1 MAVQDT
7 LYRPARSETSHEVSC
22 EVCKGNRL
30 VCVQNSSRCPVFLR
44 AKSLV
49 DIEKVVARTDFFGPS
64 PPGVFLG
71 SYGYPNLLAGPLVP
85 VLPEP
90 DPSLLDS
97 PDRWLDKS
105 INELLRYRFSLVRGK
120 STVRVQ
126 AARNP
131 DKNLSLVQEI
141 VMSEAPTDTE
151 LVLKKKPYV
160 KINLLTRSSPHGP
173 SGVVERLSLASNP
186 DVPRPIDKVVSDT
199 DLPAVEGAQSLYQN
213 GVSQQHI
220 VRMFS
225 IGLLGSSRA
234 RRLVPT
240 EWSITAIDDILSKD
254 LRRQVIDHP
263 QLDEFRLFSASS
275 VGNNVHV
282 ILLPT
287 SWMFEALE
295 GWLTGPK
302 PEVFGDY
309 ELNKGRKD
317 YPTNIAGAY
326 HASRLPVLE
335 HLSKIRR
342 QAGAVVFLEVTKDW
356 VPLGV
361 WRFRELARK
370 ALTGSPSRFG
380 SLEEAL
386 GEARKRLIIPL
397 RYWAGASRLL
407 SYYKQQSLLDRYVSS
422 YS

>member
-1 MAVQDT
+1 MQES
-7 LYRPARSETSHEVSC
+7 LYRPARSEQSHEVLC
-22 EVCKGNRL
+22 EICKGNRL

-49 DIEKVVARTDFFGPS
+49 DIEKLVGKTEFFGPS

-85 VLPEP
+85 VLQEP
-90 DPSLLDS
+90 DPSLLDA

-105 INELLRYRFSLVRGK
+105 IDELIRYRFGLVRGK
-120 STVRVQ
+120 STVKVQ
-126 AARNP
+126 DARNQ
-131 DKNLSLVQEI
+131 DKTLSLVQEI
-141 VMSEAPTDTE
+141 VMSESPTDTE

-160 KINLLTRSSPHGP
+160 RLNLLTRSSPHGP
-173 SGVVERLSLASNP
+173 SGVVERISLASNP
-186 DVPRPIDKVVSDT
+186 DVPRQIDKVVSDT
-199 DLPAVEGAQSLYQN
+199 DLPANEGAQSLYQN
-213 GVSQQHI
+213 GISQQHI

-225 IGLLGSSRA
+225 IGLLGASHA

-254 LRRQVIDHP
+254 LRRRVLDHP
-263 QLDEFRLFSASS
+263 LLDEFRLFSASS

-282 ILLPT
+282 LLLPT

-295 GWLTGPK
+295 GWLTGPR

-317 YPTNIAGAY
+317 YPSNIAGAY

-335 HLSKIRR
+335 YLNKIRR
-342 QAGAVVFLEVTKDW
+342 QAGAIVFLEVTKEW

-370 ALTGSPSRFG
+370 ALTGDPSRFTTIDN
-380 SLEEAL
+380 AL
-386 GEARKRLIIPL
+386 SETRRRLLIP
-397 RYWAGASRLL
+397 YGNWAEASRLL
-407 SYYKQQSLLDRYVSS
+407 SYYKMQKQLSHWT
-422 YS
+422 

>member
-1 MAVQDT
+1 LQEA
-7 LYRPARSETSHEVSC
+7 LYRPARSEQSHEVSC
-22 EVCKGNRL
+22 EICKGNRL

-49 DIEKVVARTDFFGPS
+49 DIEKVVSKTDFFGPS

-85 VLPEP
+85 VLREP

-105 INELLRYRFSLVRGK
+105 IDELIRYRFGLVRGK

-126 AARNP
+126 DARNP
-131 DKNLSLVQEI
+131 DKTLSLVQEI
-141 VMSEAPTDTE
+141 VMSDSPTDTE

-160 KINLLTRSSPHGP
+160 RINLLTRSSPHGP

-186 DVPRPIDKVVSDT
+186 DVPRQIDRVVSDT
-199 DLPAVEGAQSLYQN
+199 DLPANEGAQSLYQN
-213 GVSQQHI
+213 GISQQHI

-225 IGLLGSSRA
+225 IGLLGASSK

-254 LRRQVIDHP
+254 LRRKVLDHSR
-263 QLDEFRLFSASS
+263 LDEFRLFSAHA

-282 ILLPT
+282 LLLPT
-287 SWMFEALE
+287 SWMFEVLE
-295 GWLTGPK
+295 GWLTGPR

-317 YPTNIAGAY
+317 YPANIAGAY

-335 HLSKIRR
+335 YLNKIRR
-342 QAGAVVFLEVTKDW
+342 QAGSIVFLEVTKEW

-361 WRFRELARK
+361 WRFRELARR
-370 ALTGSPSRFG
+370 ALTGEPFRFE
-380 SLEEAL
+380 SLEDAL
-386 GEARKRLIIPL
+386 SEARKRLLIPY
-397 RYWAGASRLL
+397 RNWASSSRLL
-407 SYYKQQSLLDRYVSS
+407 SYYKQQSVLDRYVSS
-422 YS
+422 

>member
-1 MAVQDT
+1 MQET
-7 LYRPARSETSHEVSC
+7 LYRPARSEQSHEVSC
-22 EVCKGNRL
+22 EICKGNRL

-49 DIEKVVARTDFFGPS
+49 DIEKVVGKTEFFGAS

-85 VLPEP
+85 VLEEP
-90 DPSLLDS
+90 DPSLLDA

-105 INELLRYRFSLVRGK
+105 IDELIRYRFGLVRGK
-120 STVRVQ
+120 STARVQ
-126 AARNP
+126 DARNP
-131 DKNLSLVQEI
+131 DKTLSLVQEI
-141 VMSEAPTDTE
+141 VMSETPTDTE

-160 KINLLTRSSPHGP
+160 RINLLTRSSPHGP

-186 DVPRPIDKVVSDT
+186 DVPRQIDTVVSDT
-199 DLPAVEGAQSLYQN
+199 DLPANEGAQSLYHN
-213 GVSQQHI
+213 GISQQHI

-225 IGLLGSSRA
+225 IGLLGTSRS

-240 EWSITAIDDILSKD
+240 EWSITAIDDILAKD
-254 LRRQVIDHP
+254 LRRKVSDYP
-263 QLDEFRLFSASS
+263 RLDEFRLFSDRS

-282 ILLPT
+282 LLLPT

-295 GWLTGPK
+295 GWLTGPR

-335 HLSKIRR
+335 YLGQNRR
-342 QAGAVVFLEVTKDW
+342 QAGAIVFLEVTREW

-361 WRFRELARK
+361 WRFRELARR
-370 ALTGSPSRFG
+370 ALAGNPSRFT
-380 SLEEAL
+380 SLEDAL
-386 GEARKRLIIPL
+386 SEARKRLLIP
-397 RYWAGASRLL
+397 YHHWVGASRLL
-407 SYYKQQSLLDRYVSS
+407 SYYKQQSVLDRYVGPQA
-422 YS
+422 

>member
-1 MAVQDT
+1 MQET
-7 LYRPARSETSHEVSC
+7 LYRPARSEQSHEVSC
-22 EVCKGNRL
+22 EICKGNRL

-49 DIEKVVARTDFFGPS
+49 DIEKVVAKTDFFGPS

-85 VLPEP
+85 VLQEP

-105 INELLRYRFSLVRGK
+105 IDELIRYRFGLVRGK

-126 AARNP
+126 DARNP
-131 DKNLSLVQEI
+131 DKTLSLVQEI
-141 VMSEAPTDTE
+141 VMSETPTDTE

-173 SGVVERLSLASNP
+173 SGVVERLRLASNP
-186 DVPRPIDKVVSDT
+186 DVPRQIDKVVSDT
-199 DLPAVEGAQSLYQN
+199 DFPANDGAQYLYQN

-225 IGLLGSSRA
+225 IGLLGARRT

-254 LRRQVIDHP
+254 LRRKVLDHSR
-263 QLDEFRLFSASS
+263 LDEFRVFSAHA

-282 ILLPT
+282 LLLPT

-295 GWLTGPK
+295 GWLTGPR

-335 HLSKIRR
+335 YLNKIRR
-342 QAGAVVFLEVTKDW
+342 QAGAIVFLEVTKEW

-361 WRFRELARK
+361 WRFRELARR
-370 ALTGSPSRFG
+370 ALTGEPSQFK

-386 GEARKRLIIPL
+386 SEARKRLLIPY
-397 RYWAGASRLL
+397 RAWASASRLL
-407 SYYKQQSLLDRYVSS
+407 SYYKQQSFLDRYVGS
-422 YS
+422 

>member
-1 MAVQDT
+1 
-7 LYRPARSETSHEVSC
+7 
-22 EVCKGNRL
+22 
-30 VCVQNSSRCPVFLR
+30 VFLR

-49 DIEKVVARTDFFGPS
+49 DIEKLVGKTEFFGAS

-85 VLPEP
+85 VLQEP

-105 INELLRYRFSLVRGK
+105 IDELLRYRFGLVRGK
-120 STVRVQ
+120 SRVRVQ
-126 AARNP
+126 DARNP
-131 DKNLSLVQEI
+131 DKTLSLVQEI
-141 VMSEAPTDTE
+141 VMSETPTDTE

-173 SGVVERLSLASNP
+173 SGAVERLRLASNP
-186 DVPRPIDKVVSDT
+186 DVPRQIDEVVSDT
-199 DLPAVEGAQSLYQN
+199 DLPANQGAQSLYRN
-213 GVSQQHI
+213 GISQQHI

-225 IGLLGSSRA
+225 IGLLGTSRT

-240 EWSITAIDDILSKD
+240 EWSITAIDDILAKD
-254 LRRQVIDHP
+254 LREKVLDHSK
-263 QLDEFRLFSASS
+263 LDEFRLFSDHS

-282 ILLPT
+282 LLLPT

-309 ELNKGRKD
+309 ELNRGRKD

-335 HLSKIRR
+335 YLDKIRR
-342 QAGAVVFLEVTKDW
+342 QAGAIVFLEVTKEW

-361 WRFRELARK
+361 WRFRELARR
-370 ALTGSPSRFG
+370 ALTSDPSKFT
-380 SLEEAL
+380 SLEDAL
-386 GEARKRLIIPL
+386 SEARKRLLIP
-397 RYWAGASRLL
+397 YQNWASASRLL
-407 SYYKQQSLLDRYVSS
+407 SYYMQQSVLDRYVSS
-422 YS
+422 

>member
-1 MAVQDT
+1 MQEA
-7 LYRPARSETSHEVSC
+7 LYRPARSEQSHEVSC
-22 EVCKGNRL
+22 EICKGNRL
-30 VCVQNSSRCPVFLR
+30 ACVQNSSRCPVFLR

-49 DIEKVVARTDFFGPS
+49 DIEKVVGKTEFFGPS

-71 SYGYPNLLAGPLVP
+71 SYGYPSLLAGPLVP
-85 VLPEP
+85 VLQEP

-105 INELLRYRFSLVRGK
+105 INELLRYRFGLVRGK

-126 AARNP
+126 DARNP
-131 DKNLSLVQEI
+131 GKTLSLVQEI
-141 VMSEAPTDTE
+141 VMSENPTDTE

-186 DVPRPIDKVVSDT
+186 DVPRQIDKVVSDT
-199 DLPAVEGAQSLYQN
+199 DLPANLGAQSLYQN
-213 GVSQQHI
+213 GISQQHI

-225 IGLLGSSRA
+225 IGLLGASGS

-254 LRRQVIDHP
+254 LRRRVLDHP
-263 QLDEFRLFSASS
+263 QLDEFRLFSDSS

-282 ILLPT
+282 LLLPT

-295 GWLTGPK
+295 GWMTGPR

-309 ELNKGRKD
+309 EFNKGRKD

-335 HLSKIRR
+335 YLSRNRR
-342 QAGAVVFLEVTKDW
+342 QAGAIVFLEVTKEW

-361 WRFRELARK
+361 WRFRELARR
-370 ALTGSPSRFG
+370 ALTRNSSKFG
-380 SLEEAL
+380 TLEEAL
-386 GEARKRLIIPL
+386 TVAQKRLLIPY
-397 RYWAGASRLL
+397 RHWAGASRLL
-407 SYYKQQSLLDRYVSS
+407 SYYKQQSVLDRYVGSQT
-422 YS
+422 

>member
-1 MAVQDT
+1 MVGKA
-7 LYRPARSETSHEVSC
+7 E
-22 EVCKGNRL
+22 
-30 VCVQNSSRCPVFLR
+30 
-44 AKSLV
+44 
-49 DIEKVVARTDFFGPS
+49 FFGPS

-85 VLPEP
+85 VLQEP
-90 DPSLLDS
+90 DPSLLDA

-105 INELLRYRFSLVRGK
+105 IDELLRYRFGLVRGK
-120 STVRVQ
+120 STVKVQ
-126 AARNP
+126 DARNP
-131 DKNLSLVQEI
+131 DKTLSLVQEI
-141 VMSEAPTDTE
+141 VMSETPTDTE

-160 KINLLTRSSPHGP
+160 RINLLTRSSPHGP

-186 DVPRPIDKVVSDT
+186 DVPRQIDKVVSDT
-199 DLPAVEGAQSLYQN
+199 DLPANEGAQSLYQN
-213 GVSQQHI
+213 GISQQHI

-225 IGLLGSSRA
+225 IGLLGASRT

-254 LRRQVIDHP
+254 LRRRVLDHP
-263 QLDEFRLFSASS
+263 RLDEFHLFSAHS

-282 ILLPT
+282 LLLPT

-295 GWLTGPK
+295 GWLTGPR

-335 HLSKIRR
+335 HLNKIRR
-342 QAGAVVFLEVTKDW
+342 QAGAIVFLEVTKEW

-370 ALTGSPSRFG
+370 ALTGDPSRFTIIDD
-380 SLEEAL
+380 AL
-386 GEARKRLIIPL
+386 SEARGRLLIP
-397 RYWAGASRLL
+397 YGNWAEASRLL
-407 SYYKQQSLLDRYVSS
+407 SYYKMQKQLSHWT
-422 YS
+422 

>member
-1 MAVQDT
+1 
-7 LYRPARSETSHEVSC
+7 
-22 EVCKGNRL
+22 
-30 VCVQNSSRCPVFLR
+30 
-44 AKSLV
+44 V
-49 DIEKVVARTDFFGPS
+49 DIEKVVAKTDFFGPS

-85 VLPEP
+85 VLPEQ

-105 INELLRYRFSLVRGK
+105 INELLRYRFGLIRGK
-120 STVRVQ
+120 STIKVQ
-126 AARNP
+126 EARNP
-131 DKNLSLVQEI
+131 GKTLSLVQEI
-141 VMSEAPTDTE
+141 VMSESPTDTE
-151 LVLKKKPYV
+151 LVLKKKPYL

-173 SGVVERLSLASNP
+173 SGVVDRLSLAGNP
-186 DVPRPIDKVVSDT
+186 SVPRPIDRVVSDT
-199 DLPAVEGAQSLYQN
+199 DLPAVEGARSLYQD

-225 IGLLGSSRA
+225 IGLLGASRS

-254 LRRQVIDHP
+254 LRQRVLDNP
-263 QLDEFRLFSASS
+263 RLDEFRLFSASS

-282 ILLPT
+282 LLLPT

-295 GWLTGPK
+295 GWVTGLQ

-335 HLSKIRR
+335 YLDKIRR
-342 QAGAVVFLEVTKDW
+342 QAGAMVFLEVTRDW

-370 ALTGSPSRFG
+370 ALTGQPSLFR
-380 SLEEAL
+380 SLEEAMS
-386 GEARKRLIIPL
+386 EARKRLLIPY
-397 RYWAGASRLL
+397 RHWSEASHLL
-407 SYYKQQSLLDRYVSS
+407 SYYKQQSLLDRYVMPKT
-422 YS
+422 

>member
-1 MAVQDT
+1 MQET
-7 LYRPARSETSHEVSC
+7 LYRPARSEQSHEVSC
-22 EVCKGNRL
+22 EICKGNRL

-49 DIEKVVARTDFFGPS
+49 DIEKVVGKTEFFGAS

-85 VLPEP
+85 VLQEP
-90 DPSLLDS
+90 DPSLLDA

-105 INELLRYRFSLVRGK
+105 IDELLRYRFGLVRGK
-120 STVRVQ
+120 STVKVQ
-126 AARNP
+126 DARNP
-131 DKNLSLVQEI
+131 DKTLSLVQEI
-141 VMSEAPTDTE
+141 VMSETPTDTE

-160 KINLLTRSSPHGP
+160 RINLLTRSSPHGP

-186 DVPRPIDKVVSDT
+186 DVPRQIDKVVSDT
-199 DLPAVEGAQSLYQN
+199 DLSANEGAQSLYQN
-213 GVSQQHI
+213 GISQQHI

-225 IGLLGSSRA
+225 IGLLGASRT

-254 LRRQVIDHP
+254 LRRKVLDHP
-263 QLDEFRLFSASS
+263 RLDEFRLFSASS

-282 ILLPT
+282 LLLPT
-287 SWMFEALE
+287 GWMFEALE
-295 GWLTGPK
+295 GWLTGPR

-335 HLSKIRR
+335 YLSRIRR
-342 QAGAVVFLEVTKDW
+342 QAGAIVFLEVTKEW

-361 WRFRELARK
+361 WRFRELARR
-370 ALTGSPSRFG
+370 ALTGNPSSFTTIENVL
-380 SLEEAL
+380 S
-386 GEARKRLIIPL
+386 EARKRLLIPY
-397 RYWAGASRLL
+397 RNWAEASHLL
-407 SYYKQQSLLDRYVSS
+407 SYYKTQKQLSHWT
-422 YS
+422 

>member
-1 MAVQDT
+1 MVGKT
-7 LYRPARSETSHEVSC
+7 E
-22 EVCKGNRL
+22 
-30 VCVQNSSRCPVFLR
+30 
-44 AKSLV
+44 
-49 DIEKVVARTDFFGPS
+49 FFGAS

-85 VLPEP
+85 VLQEP
-90 DPSLLDS
+90 DPSLLDA

-105 INELLRYRFSLVRGK
+105 IDELIRYRFGLVRGK

-126 AARNP
+126 DARNP
-131 DKNLSLVQEI
+131 DKTLSLVQEI
-141 VMSEAPTDTE
+141 VMSETPTDTE

-160 KINLLTRSSPHGP
+160 RINLLTRSSPHGP

-186 DVPRPIDKVVSDT
+186 DVPRQIDKVVSDT
-199 DLPAVEGAQSLYQN
+199 DLPANEGAQSLYHN
-213 GVSQQHI
+213 GISQQHV

-225 IGLLGSSRA
+225 IGLLGASRT

-240 EWSITAIDDILSKD
+240 EWSITAIDDILAKD
-254 LRRQVIDHP
+254 LRRKVSDYP
-263 QLDEFRLFSASS
+263 RLDEFRLFSDRS

-282 ILLPT
+282 LLLPT

-295 GWLTGPK
+295 GWLTGPR

-309 ELNKGRKD
+309 ELNRGRKD

-335 HLSKIRR
+335 YLDKNRR
-342 QAGAVVFLEVTKDW
+342 QAGAIVFLEVTREW

-361 WRFRELARK
+361 WRFRELARR
-370 ALTGSPSRFG
+370 ALTGVPSPFTN
-380 SLEEAL
+380 LEDALLEAQ
-386 GEARKRLIIPL
+386 KRLLIPY
-397 RYWAGASRLL
+397 RNWAEASRLL
-407 SYYKQQSLLDRYVSS
+407 SYYKQQSVLDRYTGSQA
-422 YS
+422 

>member
-1 MAVQDT
+1 M
-7 LYRPARSETSHEVSC
+7 
-22 EVCKGNRL
+22 

-49 DIEKVVARTDFFGPS
+49 DIEKVVGKTEFFGAS

-85 VLPEP
+85 VLQEP

-105 INELLRYRFSLVRGK
+105 IDELLRYRFGLVRGK
-120 STVRVQ
+120 STARVQ
-126 AARNP
+126 DARSP
-131 DKNLSLVQEI
+131 DKTLSLVQEI
-141 VMSEAPTDTE
+141 VMSETPTDTE

-160 KINLLTRSSPHGP
+160 RINLLTRSSPHGP

-186 DVPRPIDKVVSDT
+186 DVPRQIDTVVSDT
-199 DLPAVEGAQSLYQN
+199 DLPANEGAQSLYHN
-213 GVSQQHI
+213 GISQQHI

-225 IGLLGSSRA
+225 IGLLGTSRS

-240 EWSITAIDDILSKD
+240 EWSITAIDDILAKD
-254 LRRQVIDHP
+254 LRRKVSDYP
-263 QLDEFRLFSASS
+263 RLDEFRLFSDRS

-282 ILLPT
+282 LLLPT

-295 GWLTGPK
+295 GWLTGPR

-335 HLSKIRR
+335 YLDKNRR
-342 QAGAVVFLEVTKDW
+342 QAGAIVFLEVTREW

-361 WRFRELARK
+361 WRFRELARR
-370 ALTGSPSRFG
+370 ALTGVPSPFTN
-380 SLEEAL
+380 LEDALLEAQ
-386 GEARKRLIIPL
+386 KRLLIPY
-397 RYWAGASRLL
+397 RNWAEASRLL
-407 SYYKQQSLLDRYVSS
+407 SYYKQQSVLDRYTGSQA
-422 YS
+422 

>member
-1 MAVQDT
+1 M
-7 LYRPARSETSHEVSC
+7 
-22 EVCKGNRL
+22 
-30 VCVQNSSRCPVFLR
+30 FLR

-49 DIEKVVARTDFFGPS
+49 DIEKLVGKTEFFGAS

-85 VLPEP
+85 VLQEP

-105 INELLRYRFSLVRGK
+105 IDELLRYRFGLVRGK
-120 STVRVQ
+120 SRVRVQ
-126 AARNP
+126 DARNP
-131 DKNLSLVQEI
+131 DKTLSLVQEI
-141 VMSEAPTDTE
+141 VMSETPTDTE

-173 SGVVERLSLASNP
+173 SGAVERLRLASNP
-186 DVPRPIDKVVSDT
+186 DVPRQIDEVVSDT
-199 DLPAVEGAQSLYQN
+199 DLPANQGAQSLYRN
-213 GVSQQHI
+213 GISQQHI

-225 IGLLGSSRA
+225 IGLLGTSRT

-240 EWSITAIDDILSKD
+240 EWSITAIDDILAKD
-254 LRRQVIDHP
+254 LREKVLDHSK
-263 QLDEFRLFSASS
+263 LDEFRLFSDHS

-282 ILLPT
+282 LLLPT

-309 ELNKGRKD
+309 ELNRGRKD

-335 HLSKIRR
+335 YLDKIRR
-342 QAGAVVFLEVTKDW
+342 QAGAIVFLEVTKEW

-361 WRFRELARK
+361 WRFRELARR
-370 ALTGSPSRFG
+370 ALTSDPSKFT
-380 SLEEAL
+380 SLEDAL
-386 GEARKRLIIPL
+386 SEARKRLLIP
-397 RYWAGASRLL
+397 YQNWASASRLL
-407 SYYKQQSLLDRYVSS
+407 SYYMQQSVLDRYVSS
-422 YS
+422 

>member
-1 MAVQDT
+1 MQET
-7 LYRPARSETSHEVSC
+7 LYRPARSEQSREVSC
-22 EVCKGNRL
+22 EICKGNRL

-49 DIEKVVARTDFFGPS
+49 DIEKVVGKTEFFGAS

-85 VLPEP
+85 VLQEP

-97 PDRWLDKS
+97 PNRWLDKS
-105 INELLRYRFSLVRGK
+105 IDELLRYRFGLVRGK

-126 AARNP
+126 DARNP
-131 DKNLSLVQEI
+131 DKTLSLVQEI
-141 VMSEAPTDTE
+141 VMSETPTDTE

-160 KINLLTRSSPHGP
+160 RINLLTRSSPHGP

-186 DVPRPIDKVVSDT
+186 DVPRQIDKVVSDT
-199 DLPAVEGAQSLYQN
+199 DLPANEGAQSLYQN
-213 GVSQQHI
+213 GISQQHI

-225 IGLLGSSRA
+225 IGLLGTSRS

-240 EWSITAIDDILSKD
+240 EWSITAIDDILAKD
-254 LRRQVIDHP
+254 LRRKVSDYP
-263 QLDEFRLFSASS
+263 RLDEFRLFSDRS

-282 ILLPT
+282 LLLPT

-295 GWLTGPK
+295 GWLTGPR

-309 ELNKGRKD
+309 ELNRGRKD

-335 HLSKIRR
+335 YLGQNRR
-342 QAGAVVFLEVTKDW
+342 QAGAIVFLEVTREW

-361 WRFRELARK
+361 WRFRELARR
-370 ALTGSPSRFG
+370 ALAGNPSRFT
-380 SLEEAL
+380 SLEDAL
-386 GEARKRLIIPL
+386 SEARKRLLIP
-397 RYWAGASRLL
+397 YHHWVGASRLL
-407 SYYKQQSLLDRYVSS
+407 SYYKQQSVLDRYVGPQA
-422 YS
+422 

>member
-1 MAVQDT
+1 M
-7 LYRPARSETSHEVSC
+7 RSETSHEVSC
-22 EVCKGNRL
+22 DVCKGNRL
-30 VCVQNSSRCPVFLR
+30 ACVQNSSRCPVFLR

-49 DIEKVVARTDFFGPS
+49 DIEKVVGRTDFFGAS

-85 VLPEP
+85 VLQEP

-97 PDRWLDKS
+97 PNRWLDKS
-105 INELLRYRFSLVRGK
+105 INELLRYRFGLVRGK
-120 STVRVQ
+120 STVKVQ

-131 DKNLSLVQEI
+131 DKTLSLVQEI
-141 VMSEAPTDTE
+141 VMSETPTDTE
-151 LVLKKKPYV
+151 LVLKKKPFV

-186 DVPRPIDKVVSDT
+186 DVPRQIDKVVSDA
-199 DLPAVEGAQSLYQN
+199 DLPAIDGARSLYQN

-225 IGLLGSSRA
+225 VGLLGASRS

-254 LRRQVIDHP
+254 LRTKVLDFPRI
-263 QLDEFRLFSASS
+263 DEFRFFSASS

-282 ILLPT
+282 LLVPS

-295 GWLTGPK
+295 GWLTGSR

-309 ELNKGRKD
+309 ELNKGRRD
-317 YPTNIAGAY
+317 YPSNIAGAY

-335 HLSKIRR
+335 YLNRIRR
-342 QAGAVVFLEVTKDW
+342 QAGAIVFLEVTRDW

-361 WRFRELARK
+361 WRFRELARR
-370 ALTGSPSRFG
+370 ALTTEPSRYA
-380 SLEEAL
+380 SLESAL
-386 GEARKRLIIPL
+386 SDAWRKLLIPY
-397 RYWAGASRLL
+397 RNWTGASRLL
-407 SYYKQQSLLDRYVSS
+407 GYYKSQKNLTSWL
-422 YS
+422 

>member
-1 MAVQDT
+1 MQET
-7 LYRPARSETSHEVSC
+7 LYRPPRSEQSHEVSC

-49 DIEKVVARTDFFGPS
+49 DIEKVVGKTEFFGAS

-85 VLPEP
+85 VLQEP

-105 INELLRYRFSLVRGK
+105 IDELLRYRFSLVRGK
-120 STVRVQ
+120 SMVRVQ
-126 AARNP
+126 DARNP
-131 DKNLSLVQEI
+131 DKTLSLVQEI
-141 VMSEAPTDTE
+141 VMSETPTDTE

-160 KINLLTRSSPHGP
+160 RINLLTRSSPHGP

-186 DVPRPIDKVVSDT
+186 DVPRQIDKVVSDT
-199 DLPAVEGAQSLYQN
+199 DLPANEGAQSLYHN
-213 GVSQQHI
+213 GISQQHI

-225 IGLLGSSRA
+225 IGLLGASRT

-240 EWSITAIDDILSKD
+240 EWSITAIDDILAKD
-254 LRRQVIDHP
+254 LRRKVSDYP
-263 QLDEFRLFSASS
+263 RLDEFRLFSDRS

-282 ILLPT
+282 LLLPT
-287 SWMFEALE
+287 NWMFEALE
-295 GWLTGPK
+295 GWLTGPR

-335 HLSKIRR
+335 YLDKNRR
-342 QAGAVVFLEVTKDW
+342 QAGAIVFLEVTREW

-361 WRFRELARK
+361 WRFRELARR
-370 ALTGSPSRFG
+370 ALTGVPSPFTN
-380 SLEEAL
+380 LEDALLEAQ
-386 GEARKRLIIPL
+386 KRLLIPY
-397 RYWAGASRLL
+397 RNWAEASRLL
-407 SYYKQQSLLDRYVSS
+407 SYYKQQSVLDRYTGSQA
-422 YS
+422 